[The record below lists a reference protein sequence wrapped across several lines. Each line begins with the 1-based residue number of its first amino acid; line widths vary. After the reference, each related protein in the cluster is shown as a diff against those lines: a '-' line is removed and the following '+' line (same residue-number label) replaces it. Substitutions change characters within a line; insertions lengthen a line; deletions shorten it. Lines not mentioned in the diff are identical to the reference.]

1 MSETDLRTELTLLGE
16 TMEARFARMEAIVQ
30 GGFARMD
37 HHIEA
42 THRGFARLDDHI
54 EATHRGFARLDHHIE
69 ATHGGFARLDHHIE
83 ATHGSF
89 ARVDETMQAGFA
101 RVDHY
106 FELQQAQHLELRA
119 DVQEL
124 TRRMDRVEERLDSLQ
139 GTVGALRDWAARE
152 FADVRREI
160 RRLRHEIV
168 ERDDALHGD
177 VDDLSERVTRLEQRL
192 AEE

>member
-16 TMEARFARMEAIVQ
+16 TMQARFARMEAIVQ
-30 GGFARMD
+30 AGFARMDRHIEATHGGFARVDESMQAGFARLD

-42 THRGFARLDDHI
+42 THRGFAR
-54 EATHRGFARLDHHIE
+54 
-69 ATHGGFARLDHHIE
+69 
-83 ATHGSF
+83 
-89 ARVDETMQAGFA
+89 VDESMQAGFA